1 MPDLGPTLEREM
13 ERIPVAPYSI
23 EAVAR
28 RRDRRRRSR
37 RGGAILVA
45 VSVVAAPIWW
55 LARSPSPTAERQPVA
70 PGSIGRI
77 AFISGVGDTGDRL
90 YSVKPDGSDLVD
102 VTTTHA
108 EYPDWS
114 PEGDLIAFDDGRH
127 LAGSA
132 LPLPNGSIY
141 TVRPDGS
148 GLERIPHRGEAS
160 APSWSPD
167 GDRLAVATR
176 QAGRDPGIAWLDVS
190 SGEMT
195 SVTTNP
201 YEGYWDAEP
210 DVTPDGSRIAF
221 IRVRELVDRGGDR
234 NRAAVFIVNADGTG
248 LRRLTDWRIDA
259 GTPAWSPDGSRIAFS
274 TQDHALVSRTAEI
287 VVIAPDGT
295 ELVRLGSRSGDD
307 WFWPTWSPDGSTI
320 VFTQA
325 VAGVGLVP
333 TELMRVPATGGEA
346 TRLGGRT
353 PQGNQADWGLTP

>member
-1 MPDLGPTLEREM
+1 M
-13 ERIPVAPYSI
+13 ERIPAAPYTI

-37 RGGAILVA
+37 RGGGILVA
-45 VSVVAAPIWW
+45 AVVVAVPIWW

-70 PGSIGRI
+70 PGSTGRI
-77 AFISGVGDTGDRL
+77 AFISGVGDSGDRL
-90 YSVKPDGSDLVD
+90 YTVRADGGDLVA

-114 PEGDLIAFDDGRH
+114 PEGDLIAFDDGRI

-132 LPLPNGSIY
+132 PPSPNGSIY

-148 GLERIPHRGEAS
+148 GLERIPHRGVAS

-167 GDRLAVATR
+167 GERLAVATR
-176 QAGRDPGIAWLDVS
+176 QAGMDPGIAWLDVS
-190 SGEMT
+190 SGEMI

-201 YEGYWDAEP
+201 YQAYWDAEP
-210 DVTPDGSRIAF
+210 DVSPDGSRIVF
-221 IRVRELVDRGGDR
+221 IRVRELVDRGGGR
-234 NRAAVFIVNADGTG
+234 NRAAVFVVNADGSG

-346 TRLGGRT
+346 TRLGGQT
-353 PQGNQADWGLTP
+353 PEGNQADWGLTP